1 MIDIFHIKAY
11 KIILCISMQ
20 PALPPGFDYKY
31 KYWGIE
37 IFCKDSVRKKEISI
51 PSWETVLS
59 MLVG

>member
-20 PALPPGFDYKY
+20 HALLPGFDCKY
-31 KYWGIE
+31 KCWSIE
-37 IFCKDSVRKKEISI
+37 TFYKGSVRKKEISI